1 MLINTALLTIAL
13 FTFSLTA
20 PFGFGRTEFPKE
32 PISLIGSAAA
42 CQFPNQISSCGGV
55 NLFINE
61 VKYLGRSAAN
71 DSFKVEFIFN
81 PTSQGM
87 CLGSV
92 PSMQGLGLSQSLF
105 SASFNVKLDITRR
118 GGKVDSG
125 SKAFSESTTG
135 NLSVEVKVPRGV
147 LEMDPVEVK
156 ASLDVNVTLNS
167 RTIARVT
174 GTGVPSTALGQQTF
188 PGTTNLAE
196 CFPGVTINGMSY
208 AEGSHRQGDAVTVNW
223 TATQPQSQCLRI
235 SKVVANVRLT
245 RADGSV
251 GTGQGEGNGT
261 ATLQISGN
269 PGNVASFEVNVTA
282 LAASI
287 PVSIT
292 ANTKRSFFY

>member
-1 MLINTALLTIAL
+1 MLNHSSLLTIAL
-13 FTFSLTA
+13 IMLSLTT
-20 PFGFGRTEFPKE
+20 PFGFSRNVAPEESVNPASNLT
-32 PISLIGSAAA
+32 A
-42 CQFPNQISSCGGV
+42 CQFPSPTVSCDV
-55 NLFINE
+55 NLFIND
-61 VKYLGRSAAN
+61 VKYLGKSAAN
-71 DSFKVEFIFN
+71 DLFKVEFIFN
-81 PTSQGM
+81 ATSGTA

-92 PSMQGLGLSQSLF
+92 PSVQGFGSQSLF
-105 SASFNVKLDITRR
+105 SASFNVSLHVTRR
-118 GGKVDSG
+118 GGKLDTG
-125 SKAFSESTTG
+125 SKTFTDSTTG

-156 ASLDVNVTLNS
+156 ASVDVNVTLNS
-167 RTIARVT
+167 RSIAHVT
-174 GTGVPSTALGQQTF
+174 GTGVPSTPLGQQTF

-196 CFPGVTINGMSY
+196 CFPGVTITGMSY
-208 AEGSHRQGDAVTVNW
+208 AEGAHRQGDAVTVNW

-292 ANTKRSFFY
+292 ANTKRSFVY